1 MQKHFEKFVAEHKLY
16 EPGDKIL
23 LAVSGGLDSM
33 VMLHLFIAK
42 KAKIAVAHCNF
53 KLRGKESDAD
63 ERFVKLFCEKNSI
76 PFYSTKFET
85 KKYANKNQV
94 SIQMAARNLRY
105 EWFEKLRK
113 KISANYISTAHHKTD
128 VTETMLIN
136 LLRGTGISGLH
147 GIYPKKNKLI
157 RPLLFSTRSE
167 LEEFATANKITF
179 REDKSNASTDYV
191 RNQLRHWV
199 LPQLAKINPEYEQQ
213 FYASSQN
220 INQSELLYRQLIQ
233 EKQNTLQ
240 QLTKTDIRFSLV
252 NLKKLNPLPTYLYE
266 FLKCYDFTAAV
277 CTEIS
282 EAIKGKTGKIFYS
295 ASHRLLIDRAAL
307 IVSKIETKAQAE
319 QYQINKHDKVLEQP
333 IRLSIKTVQNN
344 SKFTLKSDKSIA
356 QIDLETIDFPLVLRK
371 WKIGDKFYPL
381 GMKGSKKLS
390 DFFIDSKLSIFEK
403 EKIWLLCS
411 GTKIVWIVNHR
422 LDNRFKVN
430 STTQKIIEVAFHQA

>member
-1 MQKHFEKFVAEHKLY
+1 
-16 EPGDKIL
+16 
-23 LAVSGGLDSM
+23 
-33 VMLHLFIAK
+33 
-42 KAKIAVAHCNF
+42 
-53 KLRGKESDAD
+53 
-63 ERFVKLFCEKNSI
+63 
-76 PFYSTKFET
+76 
-85 KKYANKNQV
+85 
-94 SIQMAARNLRY
+94 
-105 EWFEKLRK
+105 
-113 KISANYISTAHHKTD
+113 
-128 VTETMLIN
+128 
-136 LLRGTGISGLH
+136 
-147 GIYPKKNKLI
+147 
-157 RPLLFSTRSE
+157 PLLFSTRSE

-220 INQSELLYRQLIQ
+220 INQSEILYRQLIQ

-411 GTKIVWIVNHR
+411 GTKIIWIVNHR